1 MVDSNLVDTLAV
13 YKEKLLID
21 STVTK
26 VDVSI
31 YKSIIGLIMFLSNTG
46 LDLMYV
52 VGVLSRFMHS
62 PY

>member
-1 MVDSNLVDTLAV
+1 MVDSNLVDTPTI

-26 VDVSI
+26 VDVYV
-31 YKSIIGLIMFLSNTG
+31 YKSIIGSIMFLSNTG
-46 LDLMYV
+46 LDLVYV